1 MAIADVPTV
10 AQQRSRPIPRA
21 TSSVPPPT
29 RDLLVEDFLVKYGRK
44 KKTVFAFSSGDVSLQ
59 WQKEPLKASLLSMTP
74 NQSQAAVG
82 AFKQLLLFMGD
93 STAPI
98 LTPRSVLI
106 GNVVS
111 AGTSIREIRDE
122 IFLQI
127 CKQMT
132 NCPSADTVVEGF
144 KALVICASAFAP
156 SREFAPYLSSWAV
169 RSLNTMPAH
178 DPMQAS
184 THTLQSCIMLK
195 RFFQFRLRYTIEVG
209 PLMRPTTVP
218 VVDDVAHKGVRSH
231 MIMFGGNLQ
240 WIMKLQAEEGLTL
253 GVPQA
258 LHECLRALANP
269 QARTLKG
276 IFRTAAEKHQVQ
288 REKEV
293 MLSGTYDLLDADLIV
308 VADLLKAWLRELHPP
323 VIPIYRQCID
333 VAEQPDACLDLVMKR
348 LPKENVRVLAMLT
361 RFLRDLARSADQTG
375 MDVDNLAT
383 VFAPNLLRDETPAGT
398 NVKELANLARVSATF
413 VGNLIRGWPQRDNE

>member
-1 MAIADVPTV
+1 M
-10 AQQRSRPIPRA
+10 
-21 TSSVPPPT
+21 
-29 RDLLVEDFLVKYGRK
+29 
-44 KKTVFAFSSGDVSLQ
+44 FAFSSGDVSLQ

-82 AFKQLLLFMGD
+82 AFKQLLLFMGGHGQANECDARPDALWSREGD

-375 MDVDNLAT
+375 LGATLVAVQRVLTCMARMDVDNLAT